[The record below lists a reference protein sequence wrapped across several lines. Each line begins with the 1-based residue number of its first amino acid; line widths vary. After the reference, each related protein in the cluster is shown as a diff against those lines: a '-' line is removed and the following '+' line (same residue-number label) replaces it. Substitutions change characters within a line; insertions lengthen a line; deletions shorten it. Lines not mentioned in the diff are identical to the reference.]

1 LLKRGGSVR
10 ICTFACQSITCHSP
24 IADRHSSVSHIF
36 MRAPLYS
43 SLSSL
48 LCLRILALFD
58 TLWTLLTLHKSHLYL
73 CYRADDI
80 KDPATEP
87 RTEELTR
94 LLISRTERTKTRKIR
109 TTNSRPLIHRTHS
122 DTSADQEDENR
133 TRSRTQCLRTQT
145 RTKNDPPPQGLC

>member
-1 LLKRGGSVR
+1 MYLSVR
-10 ICTFACQSITCHSP
+10 TCTVCYYCVHVVQPYSGPMF
-24 IADRHSSVSHIF
+24 F
-36 MRAPLYS
+36 RAIYIHTRVLYNS
-43 SLSSL
+43 FSAL

-94 LLISRTERTKTRKIR
+94 LLISRTE
-109 TTNSRPLIHRTHS
+109 
-122 DTSADQEDENR
+122 
-133 TRSRTQCLRTQT
+133 
-145 RTKNDPPPQGLC
+145 